1 MTDHGLSTRHIGGI
15 AKILRENCPAI
26 QKASLF
32 GSRATGRYKSYSDID
47 LVLYG
52 DINAATADRLWTL
65 FDESSLPYKVDVQV
79 FDLVGYPPLIRHIE
93 EQAQTLLTKEQIY
106 SEQ

>member
-1 MTDHGLSTRHIGGI
+1 MSTHGLSTRHIGGI
-15 AKILRENCPAI
+15 AKILREHCPGI
-26 QKASLF
+26 EKASLF
-32 GSRATGRYKSYSDID
+32 GSRATGNYKSYSDID

-52 DINAATADRLWTL
+52 DIDGATADRLWTL

-79 FDLVGYPPLIRHIE
+79 FNLVDYPPLRRHIE
-93 EQAQTLLTKEQIY
+93 EKAKTLLTKEQIY